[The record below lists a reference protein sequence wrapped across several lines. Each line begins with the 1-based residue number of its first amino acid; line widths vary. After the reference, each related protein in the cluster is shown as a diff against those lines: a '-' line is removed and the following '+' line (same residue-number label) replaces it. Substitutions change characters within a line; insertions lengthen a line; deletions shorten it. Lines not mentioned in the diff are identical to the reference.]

1 MARCP
6 HCREEV
12 EELLAVPM
20 VMKRGIVDVAG
31 TAYVC
36 PWIGC
41 RMIISAETDDI
52 TATEDYID

>member
-12 EELLAVPM
+12 DNLLAVPM
-20 VMKRGIVDVAG
+20 VMKRGLVDVAG

-36 PWIGC
+36 PWTGC
-41 RMIISAETDDI
+41 RMIISAETDNIAVNEVYLD
-52 TATEDYID
+52 